1 MSRQRI
7 QKNAK
12 GQECRLCGVPGPS
25 LWEGEKIVGT
35 IIAVTAAAGMGGT
48 GLGGLAAYLFRRG
61 TDRTVSVLLSF
72 AAA

>member
-1 MSRQRI
+1 M
-7 QKNAK
+7 
-12 GQECRLCGVPGPS
+12 
-25 LWEGEKIVGT
+25 GT

-72 AAA
+72 AAGMMLAVVCVQTC